1 MNNIEVGTI
10 LKVYCP
16 NKLVWHF
23 GIMSHFG
30 MVIDRAK
37 RGVQLRTWEEF
48 SENLEVKIVPTDST
62 DFPKKVIHERAMGL
76 VGQRGYHIIFQNC
89 EHFVS
94 WCRKNKVVSHQLIYA
109 TLIIVIIGI
118 ISAFLLT
125 NKRKSFA

>member
-94 WCRKNKVVSHQLIYA
+94 WCRKNKVSSPQLTTA
-109 TLIIVIIGI
+109 VFC
-118 ISAFLLT
+118 FLLLALVVALIRSFR
-125 NKRKSFA
+125 RK